1 MLFRTNSSY
10 VHSRLLINVSMI
22 IYLFIYLSVRYRR
35 GKNGVSMGTI
45 STLSFSKQDYSCCRN
60 PKQEPMS
67 GNPVVYF
74 TTNPSGILWREW
86 RPYRAYRRVIKLNHN
101 GPIQCHTDVPL
112 STLLPIRLE

>member
-1 MLFRTNSSY
+1 MD
-10 VHSRLLINVSMI
+10 
-22 IYLFIYLSVRYRR
+22 
-35 GKNGVSMGTI
+35 TI

-60 PKQEPMS
+60 PKQEPVS